1 MDVVTVCPPL
11 ILGPLLQSTVNTSSS
26 ILINLI
32 KVIPTEFQ
40 ELVAYE
46 HLTETEFLDV
56 FLTG

>member
-1 MDVVTVCPPL
+1 M
-11 ILGPLLQSTVNTSSS
+11 
-26 ILINLI
+26 I
-32 KVIPTEFQ
+32 KQQMHLHLTVIPTEFQ